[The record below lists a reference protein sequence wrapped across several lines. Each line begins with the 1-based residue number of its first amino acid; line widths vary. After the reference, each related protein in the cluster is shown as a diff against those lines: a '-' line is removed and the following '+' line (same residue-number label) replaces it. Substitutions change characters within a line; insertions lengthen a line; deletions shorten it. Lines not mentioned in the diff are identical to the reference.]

1 MVFSLLFLRYQGN
14 HICCIARAI
23 LDKSGTN
30 YTEIYI
36 GDEVVAQSKGP
47 VCRLLINGSFIL
59 YHNLLISR
67 TRHWKYTREAKVC

>member
-1 MVFSLLFLRYQGN
+1 MSMIFSLLFLRYQGN

-36 GDEVVAQSKGP
+36 GDEVVAKSDGLA
-47 VCRLLINGSFIL
+47 CRLIINGK
-59 YHNLLISR
+59 NLGRLI
-67 TRHWKYTREAKVC
+67 